1 MIRIQ
6 FAELPM
12 ARWFPSSWISGWV
25 ALAMTCLGALAQGSR
40 DDYQRALGLAQ
51 RTENTVFRA
60 TVQPQ
65 WIAGGRG
72 RFWYRVA
79 TGPDRQEYVYVDPER
94 GVREALFDHA
104 TLASRLEQAAAA
116 PGVDRRPLPAD
127 GLKLDALTVEL
138 EGGTRVLRFRHGG
151 KRWKTTVPVL
161 ALEPD
166 PSPEALL
173 APNPSQSLPRR
184 SRTTGDETEIVLVNR
199 TPEDVE
205 LYWLDDQGTRRPY
218 GRLRPGA
225 ERRQHTF
232 AGHVWLGTDRN
243 GTVVGVFTAQEGDGR
258 AEFVS
263 PTGGSKEAAAP
274 ASRASETKP
283 GPNDSPDGR
292 WAVEVRDHNLF
303 LRPKAGG
310 EPVRLSR
317 DGVAGDAYHSEVRW
331 SPDSSH
337 LVARRVH
344 EVPPHRV
351 SWIEAAPKDQLQPK
365 LHSHDYFKPGDP
377 LPHPRLRV
385 FAVDGLRQHD
395 VDEALYPNPF
405 TESGAL
411 DVQWSPDGR
420 EFYVDYNQ
428 RGHQV
433 YRILAVDRSGVVRKV
448 VEEAP
453 KTMVD
458 WTAKT
463 WRHWLHERGEL
474 LWMSERSGWCHL
486 WRIDIAS
493 GAVKNAITRGD
504 WVVRSVEHV
513 DAEHQQVWFF
523 AGGIRPGQDPYYLHL
538 ARVNFDGTGLT
549 VLTEGDGT
557 HKVQF
562 SPDRRWFVDTWSRV
576 DHAPVTELR
585 SATDGRKVLEL
596 ERADISRLLAA
607 GWSVPER
614 FSAKGRD
621 GTTDIHGIIIR
632 PSRMDPTLKHP
643 VIEEIYA
650 GPQGAFVPKEF
661 GRLTRQHALA
671 ELGFVVVQID
681 GMGTS
686 QRSKAFH
693 DVAWKNLADAGFPD
707 RKLWMRAAAQSRRW
721 MDLGRVGLYGGS
733 AGGQNALR
741 GLLDHGDFYQVGVA
755 DCGCHDNR
763 MDKIW
768 WNEQWLGW
776 PVDEAY
782 RRCSNVEDAHK
793 LTGKLLLVVGEVD
806 TNVDPASTM
815 QVSAAL
821 VRADKDFELLVMP
834 STNHGA
840 AETPY
845 ASRRRMDFFVRHLLG
860 REPRWH

>member
-6 FAELPM
+6 TNESPGF
-12 ARWFPSSWISGWV
+12 RGRFRTHGFGWTV
-25 ALAMTCLGALAQGSR
+25 FLLTCLTALAQGSR
-40 DDYQRALGLAQ
+40 EDYQRAMSLAQ

-60 TVQPQ
+60 SIQPQ
-65 WIAGGRG
+65 WIAGGG
-72 RFWYRVA
+72 GQFWYRVA
-79 TGPDRQEYVYVDPER
+79 TGPDRQDFLFVDPER
-94 GVREALFDHA
+94 GTREALFDAA
-104 TLASRLEQAAAA
+104 TLATHLSTALGSPVA
-116 PGVDRRPLPAD
+116 PES
-127 GLKLDALTVEL
+127 LKLDSLTVQL
-138 EGGTRVLRFRHGG
+138 EGERRTLRFRQGG
-151 KRWKTTVPVL
+151 KHWKTTVPELVL
-161 ALEPD
+161 ESD
-166 PSPEALL
+166 PKPED
-173 APNPSQSLPRR
+173 PLPMASAQRIPKR
-184 SRTTGDETEIVLVNR
+184 SRNTGEETEILLVNR
-199 TPEDVE
+199 TTEDVE

-243 GTVVGVFTAQEGDGR
+243 GSVLGAFTAQESEGR
-258 AEFVS
+258 AEFVA
-263 PTGGSKEAAAP
+263 PPAGAMAP
-274 ASRASETKP
+274 AASADSPP
-283 GPNDSPDGR
+283 GPQSSPQDSPDGK
-292 WAVEVRDHNLF
+292 WTVELSENNLF

-310 EPVRLSR
+310 ETVRLSR
-317 DGVAGDAYHSEVRW
+317 DGTTEDAYHSEVQW
-331 SPDSSH
+331 SPDSTH
-337 LVARRVH
+337 LVARRVQGASS
-344 EVPPHRV
+344 RIV

-365 LHSHDYFKPGDP
+365 VHSHTYPKPGDP

-385 FAVDGLRQHD
+385 FAVDGFRQYD
-395 VDEALYPNPF
+395 VDEKHYPTPF

-411 DVQWSPDGR
+411 EVQWAPDSR
-420 EFYVDYNQ
+420 EFYINYNQ

-433 YRILAVDRSGVVRKV
+433 YRILAVNQTGKLRTV

-463 WRHWLHERGEL
+463 WRHWLHPRGEL
-474 LWMSERSGWCHL
+474 VWMSERSGWCHL
-486 WRIDIAS
+486 WRIDIAT
-493 GAVKNAITRGD
+493 GTVKNPITQGN

-513 DAEHQQVWFF
+513 DEKRQQIWFF

-538 ARVNFDGTGLT
+538 ARVNLDGTGLT

-562 SPDRRWFVDTWSRV
+562 SPDRRWFLDTWSRV
-576 DHAPVTELR
+576 DQPPITELR
-585 SATDGRKVLEL
+585 SAIDGRKILEL
-596 ERADISRLLAA
+596 ERADITRLLATD
-607 GWSVPER
+607 WSIPER
-614 FSAKGRD
+614 FTGPGRD
-621 GTTDIHGIIIR
+621 GTTDIHGIVIR
-632 PSRMDPTLKHP
+632 PSHLDPKVCYP

-707 RKLWMRAAAQSRRW
+707 RKLWIRAAAQSRPW
-721 MDLGRVGLYGGS
+721 MDLGRIGLYGGS

-741 GLLDHGDFYQVGVA
+741 GLLDHGDFYQVAVA

-776 PVDEAY
+776 PVDESY
-782 RRCSNVEDAHK
+782 RRSSNAEDAHK
-793 LTGKLLLVVGEVD
+793 LTGKLLLIVGEID
-806 TNVDPASTM
+806 TNVDPASTL

>member
-1 MIRIQ
+1 MSRPPQRNPRPTTPIGT
-6 FAELPM
+6 FARFTWPL
-12 ARWFPSSWISGWV
+12 
-25 ALAMTCLGALAQGSR
+25 ALLTGCLCALAQGSR

-60 TVQPQ
+60 SVAPQ
-65 WIAGGRG
+65 WIPAGDG

-79 TGPDRQEYVYVDPER
+79 TAPDRAEHVFVDPR
-94 GVREALFDHA
+94 TAAREPLFDP
-104 TLASRLEQAAAA
+104 TVLASRLTAAGAS
-116 PGVDRRPLPAD
+116 GVEAGSLR
-127 GLKLDALTVEL
+127 LDALSVEL
-138 EGGTRVLRFRHGG
+138 EGDRRILRFRHGG
-151 KRWKTTVPVL
+151 RRWRASGPEL
-161 ALEPD
+161 SLQPD
-166 PSPEALL
+166 SAPETPIASASPG
-173 APNPSQSLPRR
+173 QTPRK
-184 SRTTGDETEIVLVNR
+184 SRTTGAETEIVLVNR
-199 TPEDVE
+199 TADDVE

-218 GRLRPGA
+218 GRLRAGA

-243 GTVVGVFTAQEGDGR
+243 GTVLGVFTAEERDGR
-258 AEFVS
+258 AEFVN
-263 PTGGSKEAAAP
+263 PTPASKPTAAP
-274 ASRASETKP
+274 AEETPGGKP
-283 GPNDSPDGR
+283 GPHDSPDGR
-292 WAVEVRDHNLF
+292 WTVEVRDHNLF
-303 LRPKAGG
+303 LRPRVGG
-310 EPVRLSR
+310 EAVRLSK
-317 DGVAGDAYHSEVRW
+317 DGIAGDAYHPEVRW

-337 LVARRVH
+337 LVARRVR
-344 EVPPHRV
+344 EVPHRRV
-351 SWIEAAPKDQLQPK
+351 SWIEAAPKDQLQPR

-385 FAVDGLRQHD
+385 FAVEGFRQHD
-395 VDEALYPNPF
+395 VSEAHHPNPF
-405 TESGAL
+405 TENGAL
-411 DVQWSPDGR
+411 DVQWSPDGT

-433 YRILAVDRSGVVRKV
+433 YRILAVNRTGAVRTV
-448 VEEAP
+448 VEETP

-463 WRHWLHERGEL
+463 WRHWLHGRGEL

-486 WRIDIAS
+486 WRVDIAT
-493 GAVKNAITRGD
+493 GAVKNALTQGD

-513 DAEHQQVWFF
+513 DTERQQVWFL
-523 AGGIRPGQDPYYLHL
+523 AGGIRPGEDPYHLHL
-538 ARVNFDGTGLT
+538 ARVNFDGTGLV

-557 HKVQF
+557 HRIQF
-562 SPDRRWFVDTWSRV
+562 SPDRRWFLDTWSRV
-576 DHAPVTELR
+576 DHPPVTELR
-585 SATDGRKVLEL
+585 RAEDGRKVLEL
-596 ERADISRLLAA
+596 ERADIDRLLAT

-614 FSAKGRD
+614 FTAKGRD
-621 GTTDIHGIIIR
+621 GTTDIHGILIR
-632 PSRMDPTLKHP
+632 PSRMDPMAKLP

-707 RKLWMRAAAQSRRW
+707 RKLWIRAAAQSRPW

-741 GLLDHGDFYQVGVA
+741 GLLDHGEFYTVAVA

-776 PVDEAY
+776 PVDDAY

-806 TNVDPASTM
+806 TNVDPASTL

>member
-1 MIRIQ
+1 MIPAGI
-6 FAELPM
+6 
-12 ARWFPSSWISGWV
+12 
-25 ALAMTCLGALAQGSR
+25 ALLLSCLGAFAQGST

-60 TVQPQ
+60 AIQPQ
-65 WIAGGRG
+65 WIAEGGG

-79 TGPDRQEYVYVDPER
+79 TGPDRKEYLFVDPER
-94 GVREALFDHA
+94 GTREPLFDPA
-104 TLASRLEQAAAA
+104 VLAERLTRASGTAVSTES
-116 PGVDRRPLPAD
+116 
-127 GLKLDALTVEL
+127 LKLDSLSVALED
-138 EGGTRVLRFRHGG
+138 GRRILRFRHGG
-151 KRWKTTVPVL
+151 KRWKATVPEL
-161 ALEPD
+161 SIAPD
-166 PSPEALL
+166 ASPEARLT
-173 APNPSQSLPRR
+173 PTPTQRIPKR
-184 SRTTGDETEIVLVNR
+184 SRTTGEETEIVLVNR
-199 TPEDVE
+199 TAEDVE

-243 GTVVGVFTAQEGDGR
+243 GTVLGVFTAQEGEGR
-258 AEFVS
+258 AEFTH
-263 PTGGSKEAAAP
+263 PPGGSQETTAAAE
-274 ASRASETKP
+274 ATETRP
-283 GPNDSPDGR
+283 GPHDSPDGR
-292 WAVEVRDHNLF
+292 WTVEVRDHNLF

-310 EPVRLSR
+310 EAVRLSR
-317 DGVAGDAYHSEVRW
+317 DGIAGDAYHPEVRW

-337 LVARRVH
+337 LVARRVR
-344 EVPPHRV
+344 EVPPRRV

-385 FAVDGLRQHD
+385 FAVDGFRQHD

-405 TESGAL
+405 TENGAL
-411 DVQWSPDGR
+411 DLQWSPDSR
-420 EFYVDYNQ
+420 ECYVDYNQ

-433 YRILAVDRSGVVRKV
+433 YRILAIGRAGEVRTV

-463 WRHWLHERGEL
+463 WRHWLHPRGEL

-486 WRIDIAS
+486 WRIDIGT
-493 GAVKNAITRGD
+493 GAVKNAVTRGD

-513 DAEHQQVWFF
+513 DAERQQVWVF

-562 SPDRRWFVDTWSRV
+562 SPDRRWFIDTWSRV
-576 DHAPVTELR
+576 DQAPVIELR
-585 SATDGRKVLEL
+585 SAVDGRKVLEL

-621 GTTDIHGIIIR
+621 GTTDIHGIVIR
-632 PSRMDPTLKHP
+632 PSRMDPTSKHP

-707 RKLWMRAAAQSRRW
+707 RKLWMRAAARSRPW

-741 GLLDHGDFYQVGVA
+741 GLLDHGDFYTVAVA

-782 RRCSNVEDAHK
+782 RRSSNVEDAHK
-793 LTGKLLLVVGEVD
+793 LMGKLLLVVGEVD

>member
-1 MIRIQ
+1 MIRLQ
-6 FAELPM
+6 TVESPGF
-12 ARWFPSSWISGWV
+12 RWRRRPQGSGWTV
-25 ALAMTCLGALAQGSR
+25 LLLTCLSAFAQGSR
-40 DDYQRALGLAQ
+40 EDYQRAMSLAQ

-60 TVQPQ
+60 SIQPQ
-65 WIAGGRG
+65 WIAGGG
-72 RFWYRVA
+72 GQFWYRVVS
-79 TGPDRQEYVYVDPER
+79 GPDRQEFIFVDPDR
-94 GVREALFDHA
+94 GIREPLFDAA
-104 TLASRLEQAAAA
+104 TLATHLTTALGNR
-116 PGVDRRPLPAD
+116 VLPES
-127 GLKLDALTVEL
+127 LKLDSLTVEL
-138 EGGTRVLRFRHGG
+138 EGKRRALHFRQGG
-151 KRWKTTVPVL
+151 KHWKTTVPELVL
-161 ALEPD
+161 ELD
-166 PSPEALL
+166 PKPED
-173 APNPSQSLPRR
+173 PLPMASAQRIPKR
-184 SRTTGDETEIVLVNR
+184 SRNTGEETEILLVNR
-199 TPEDVE
+199 TTEDVE

-243 GTVVGVFTAQEGDGR
+243 GSVLGAFTAQESEGR
-258 AEFVS
+258 AEFVTPPDGTKS
-263 PTGGSKEAAAP
+263 AAASADP
-274 ASRASETKP
+274 TP
-283 GPNDSPDGR
+283 GPQSSPQDSPDGK
-292 WAVEVRDHNLF
+292 WTVELSENNLF

-310 EPVRLSR
+310 EAVRLSR
-317 DGVAGDAYHSEVRW
+317 DGTTDDAYHSEVQW
-331 SPDSSH
+331 SPDSTH
-337 LVARRVH
+337 LVARRVRG
-344 EVPPHRV
+344 VSSRTV

-365 LHSHDYFKPGDP
+365 VHSHTYPKPGDP

-385 FAVDGLRQHD
+385 FAVDGFRQYD
-395 VDEALYPNPF
+395 VDEKHYPNPF

-411 DVQWSPDGR
+411 DVQWAPDGQ
-420 EFYVDYNQ
+420 EFYVNYNQ
-428 RGHQV
+428 RGHQE
-433 YRILAVDRSGVVRKV
+433 YRILAVNRTGKVRTV

-463 WRHWLHERGEL
+463 WRHWLHLRGEL

-486 WRIDIAS
+486 WRIDIAT
-493 GAVKNAITRGD
+493 GTVKNPITQGD

-513 DAEHQQVWFF
+513 DEKRQQVWFF

-538 ARVNFDGTGLT
+538 ARVNMDGTGLV

-562 SPDRRWFVDTWSRV
+562 SPDRRWFLDTWSRV
-576 DHAPVTELR
+576 DQPPITELR

-596 ERADISRLLAA
+596 ERADITRLLAT
-607 GWSVPER
+607 GWSIPER
-614 FSAKGRD
+614 FTAKGRD
-621 GTTDIHGIIIR
+621 GTTDIHGIVIR
-632 PSRMDPTLKHP
+632 PSHLDPKVRYP

-661 GRLTRQHALA
+661 GRWTRQHALA

-707 RKLWMRAAAQSRRW
+707 RKLWIRAAAQSRPW
-721 MDLGRVGLYGGS
+721 IDLGRIGLYGGS

-741 GLLDHGDFYQVGVA
+741 GLLDHGDFYQVAVA

-776 PVDEAY
+776 PVGEAY
-782 RRCSNVEDAHK
+782 RRSSNVEDAHK
-793 LTGKLLLVVGEVD
+793 LTGKLLLIVGEVD
-806 TNVDPASTM
+806 TNVDPASTL

-821 VRADKDFELLVMP
+821 VRAEKDFELLVMP

>member
-1 MIRIQ
+1 MSFNPFRQ
-6 FAELPM
+6 NRMNRGF
-12 ARWFPSSWISGWV
+12 
-25 ALAMTCLGALAQGSR
+25 LATGHTGHSFWAMLSLMCWSALAQGSLE
-40 DDYQRALGLAQ
+40 DYQRALGLAQ
-51 RTENTVFRA
+51 KTENTVFRA
-60 TVQPQ
+60 SVQPQ
-65 WIAGGRG
+65 WIAGGGG
-72 RFWYRVA
+72 RFWYRV
-79 TGPDRQEYVYVDPER
+79 TTNPDQKEFVFVDPER
-94 GVREALFDHA
+94 GVREPLFDA
-104 TLASRLEQAAAA
+104 TVLAQRLTKASGN
-116 PGVDRRPLPAD
+116 PVRPESLN
-127 GLKLDALTVEL
+127 LESLTVEL
-138 EGGTRVLRFRHGG
+138 EGEHRVLRFKQSG
-151 KRWKTTVPVL
+151 KRWKAQVPKL
-161 ALEPD
+161 TLEAD
-166 PSPEALL
+166 PKPETSLNPA
-173 APNPSQSLPRR
+173 PSQRIPKR
-184 SRTTGDETEIVLVNR
+184 SRNTGEETEITFINR
-199 TPEDVE
+199 TSEDVE
-205 LYWLDDQGTRRPY
+205 LYWLDDQGARRPY

-243 GTVVGVFTAQEGDGR
+243 GTVLGIFTAQEGDGR
-258 AEFVS
+258 AEFVNPIPGAKDS
-263 PTGGSKEAAAP
+263 QHTPEETPAAKANP
-274 ASRASETKP
+274 Q
-283 GPNDSPDGR
+283 DSPNGK
-292 WAVEVRDHNLF
+292 WTVEVNEGDLF

-310 EPVRLSR
+310 EAMRVSQDATR
-317 DGVAGDAYHSEVRW
+317 DDAYDTQVQW
-331 SPDSSH
+331 SQDSTH
-337 LVARRVH
+337 FVARRVRQTS
-344 EVPPHRV
+344 PRNV

-365 LHSHDYFKPGDP
+365 VHSHTYPKPGDALPRP
-377 LPHPRLRV
+377 LLRV
-385 FAVDGLRQHD
+385 FAVDGFRQYD
-395 VDEALYPNPF
+395 VDPALYANPF
-405 TESGAL
+405 TESGTL
-411 DVQWSPDGR
+411 DVQWAPDGQ

-433 YRILAVDRSGVVRKV
+433 YRILAVNRTGQVRTV

-463 WRHWLHERGEL
+463 WRHWLHPRCEL

-486 WRIDIAS
+486 WRIDIAT
-493 GAVKNAITRGD
+493 GTVKNPITQGN

-513 DAEHQQVWFF
+513 DEERQQVWFF

-538 ARVNFDGTGLT
+538 ARVNLDGTGLT

-562 SPDRRWFVDTWSRV
+562 SPDRRWFLDTWSRV
-576 DHAPVTELR
+576 DQAPITELR
-585 SATDGRKVLEL
+585 SAIDGRKVLEL
-596 ERADISRLLAA
+596 ERADITRLLAT
-607 GWSVPER
+607 GWTVPER
-614 FSAKGRD
+614 FTAKGRD
-621 GTTDIHGIIIR
+621 GTTDIHGIVIR
-632 PSRMDPTLKHP
+632 PSNLDPKTRYP

-707 RKLWMRAAAQSRRW
+707 RKLWIRAAAQSRPW
-721 MDLGRVGLYGGS
+721 MDLGRIGLYGGS

-741 GLLDHGDFYQVGVA
+741 GLLDHGDFYQVAVA

-776 PVDEAY
+776 PVDDAY
-782 RRCSNVEDAHK
+782 RRSSNVEDAHK
-793 LTGKLLLVVGEVD
+793 LTGKLLLIVGEVD
-806 TNVDPASTM
+806 TNVDPASTL

>member
-1 MIRIQ
+1 MVSLGIPPGIT
-6 FAELPM
+6 LLL
-12 ARWFPSSWISGWV
+12 S
-25 ALAMTCLGALAQGSR
+25 CLGVFAQGSR

-65 WIAGGRG
+65 WIAGGGG

-79 TGPDRQEYVYVDPER
+79 TGPDRQEHLFVDPEQ
-94 GVREALFDHA
+94 GTREPLFDPVV
-104 TLASRLEQAAAA
+104 LAMKLTAAS
-116 PGVDRRPLPAD
+116 GTTVSAD
-127 GLKLDALTVEL
+127 SLKLDALTVEL
-138 EGGTRVLRFRHGG
+138 EGGRRILRFRHAG
-151 KRWKTTVPVL
+151 KRWRTVVPEL
-161 ALEPD
+161 SLEPD
-166 PSPEALL
+166 PGPETRLV
-173 APNPSQSLPRR
+173 PTPSQRIPKR
-184 SRTTGDETEIVLVNR
+184 SRTTGEETEIILVNR
-199 TPEDVE
+199 TAEDVE
-205 LYWLDDQGTRRPY
+205 LYWLDDQGARRPY

-225 ERRQHTF
+225 ERHQHTF

-243 GTVVGVFTAQEGDGR
+243 GTVLGVFTAQEGEAR
-258 AEFVS
+258 AEFV
-263 PTGGSKEAAAP
+263 PPAGGSKEPAAAP
-274 ASRASETKP
+274 EGPETRP
-283 GPNDSPDGR
+283 GPHDSPDGR
-292 WAVEVRDHNLF
+292 WTVEIREHNLF

-317 DGVAGDAYHSEVRW
+317 DGIAGDAYHPEVRW
-331 SPDSSH
+331 SPDSTH
-337 LVARRVH
+337 LVARRVR
-344 EVPPHRV
+344 EVPPRRV

-420 EFYVDYNQ
+420 ECYVDYNQ

-433 YRILAVDRSGVVRKV
+433 YRILAVSRTGAVRKV

-486 WRIDIAS
+486 WRIDIAT
-493 GAVKNAITRGD
+493 GRVKNPITQGD

-513 DAEHQQVWFF
+513 DAERQQIWFF

-562 SPDRRWFVDTWSRV
+562 SPDRRWFIDTWSRV
-576 DHAPVTELR
+576 DQAPVTELR
-585 SATDGRKVLEL
+585 SAIDGHPVLEL

-607 GWSVPER
+607 GWSIPER
-614 FSAKGRD
+614 FSARGRD
-621 GTTDIHGIIIR
+621 GTTDIHGIVIR
-632 PSRMDPTLKHP
+632 PSNLDPKVRYP

-707 RKLWMRAAAQSRRW
+707 RKLWIRAAAQSRPW
-721 MDLGRVGLYGGS
+721 MDPGRVGLYGGS

-741 GLLDHGDFYQVGVA
+741 GLLDHGEFYHVAVA

-763 MDKIW
+763 MDKVW

>member
-1 MIRIQ
+1 MV
-6 FAELPM
+6 
-12 ARWFPSSWISGWV
+12 FPGITDGI
-25 ALAMTCLGALAQGSR
+25 ALLLSCLGLFAQGSK

-60 TVQPQ
+60 SIQPQ
-65 WIAGGRG
+65 WITEGGG

-79 TGPDRQEYVYVDPER
+79 TDPDRQEYLFVDPER
-94 GVREALFDHA
+94 AIREPLFDAAVLA
-104 TLASRLEQAAAA
+104 TRLAGASGTAVSAES
-116 PGVDRRPLPAD
+116 
-127 GLKLDALTVEL
+127 LKLDALTVAL
-138 EGGTRVLRFRHGG
+138 EDGRRILRFRHGG
-151 KRWKTTVPVL
+151 KRWKATVPEL
-161 ALEPD
+161 SIAAD
-166 PSPEALL
+166 ASPEARLT
-173 APNPSQSLPRR
+173 PTPTQRIPKR
-184 SRTTGDETEIVLVNR
+184 SRTSGEETEIVLVNR
-199 TPEDVE
+199 TSEDVE

-243 GTVVGVFTAQEGDGR
+243 GTVVGVFTAQEGEAR
-258 AEFVS
+258 AEFTN
-263 PTGGSKEAAAP
+263 PPGGSQETTAAA
-274 ASRASETKP
+274 ETTETRP
-283 GPNDSPDGR
+283 GPQDSPDGR
-292 WAVEVRDHNLF
+292 WTVEVRDHNLF
-303 LRPKAGG
+303 LRPRAGG
-310 EPVRLSR
+310 EAVRLSR
-317 DGVAGDAYHSEVRW
+317 DGIAGDAYHPEVRW

-337 LVARRVH
+337 FVARRVR
-344 EVPPHRV
+344 EVSPHRV

-377 LPHPRLRV
+377 LPRPRLRV
-385 FAVDGLRQHD
+385 FAVDGFRQHD

-411 DVQWSPDGR
+411 DLQWSPDSR
-420 EFYVDYNQ
+420 ECYVDYNQ

-433 YRILAVDRSGVVRKV
+433 YRILAIGRAGGVRTV

-463 WRHWLHERGEL
+463 WRHWLHPRGEL

-486 WRIDIAS
+486 WRIDIAT
-493 GAVKNAITRGD
+493 GAVKNAVTQGD

-513 DAEHQQVWFF
+513 DAERQQVWFF

-562 SPDRRWFVDTWSRV
+562 SPDRRWFIDTWSRV
-576 DHAPVTELR
+576 DQAPVIELR
-585 SATDGRKVLEL
+585 SAVDGRRVLEL

-621 GTTDIHGIIIR
+621 GTTDIHGIVIR
-632 PSRMDPTLKHP
+632 PSRMDPTSKHP

-707 RKLWMRAAAQSRRW
+707 RKLWMRAAARSRPW

-741 GLLDHGDFYQVGVA
+741 GLLDHGDFYTVAVA

-793 LTGKLLLVVGEVD
+793 LMGKLLLVVGEVD